1 MNATHPSCPVCH
13 ITVAPFDPE
22 RIQKELHVYHRPC
35 LRKKEAADEQ
45 EKVRREK
52 LFNQL
57 NYGRV
62 A

>member
-1 MNATHPSCPVCH
+1 MNATHPVCPVCH

-22 RIQKELHVYHRPC
+22 RVQKDLCVYHRPC
-35 LRKKEAADEQ
+35 LRKKQAEDQKAEA
-45 EKVRREK
+45 EKMK

-57 NYGRV
+57 RYGRV